1 MNKNK
6 LSLVKLRQI
15 EKLPV
20 LEEKLGLTRIREK
33 GVWVG
38 RDGMTKRTDA
48 HRRARMRRKQ
58 QDARA
63 LLLKD
68 GDRRTRQAG
77 DGGGLASAD
86 GSRRNRV
93 RRRRSSSRAKGFG
106 VRANVRGVG
115 PRRATA
121 LLWASGMG
129 FHSAA
134 RYLLTA

>member
-1 MNKNK
+1 
-6 LSLVKLRQI
+6 
-15 EKLPV
+15 
-20 LEEKLGLTRIREK
+20 
-33 GVWVG
+33 
-38 RDGMTKRTDA
+38 MTKRTDA

-93 RRRRSSSRAKGFG
+93 RRRRSSKRAKGFG
-106 VRANVRGVG
+106 VRANVEGTVSHHAPLPLPTTPHPSLATLEAWIEMGRG
-115 PRRATA
+115 RT
-121 LLWASGMG
+121 
-129 FHSAA
+129 
-134 RYLLTA
+134 

>member
-106 VRANVRGVG
+106 VRANV
-115 PRRATA
+115 
-121 LLWASGMG
+121 
-129 FHSAA
+129 
-134 RYLLTA
+134 